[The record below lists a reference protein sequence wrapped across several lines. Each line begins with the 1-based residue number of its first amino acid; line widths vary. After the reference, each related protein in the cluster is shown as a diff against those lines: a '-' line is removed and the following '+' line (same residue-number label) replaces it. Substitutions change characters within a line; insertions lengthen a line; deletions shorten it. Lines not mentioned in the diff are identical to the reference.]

1 MNQPTP
7 ASPNTKSSQPSSQ
20 SAITE
25 FAKPTTK
32 YNSTD
37 PRQVDITDALVLYI
51 AGDLAPLS
59 AVNSPY
65 FANLVAKLDPRYQ
78 LPSRKHLSSKL
89 LSDKS
94 ASVESELKDSLRTA
108 PSVCLTIDLWSNRQ
122 MRGFMGVTGHY
133 IHDWVMQSVMIACK
147 RFKGRHT
154 ADNIRQEYEEIVSTY
169 EISDKVITIVTDN
182 ASNMT
187 KAFKFPL
194 PGYVTEKETDAD
206 EDSDSD
212 SEDSP
217 DPSEDGA
224 SSQEDPLTSVYP
236 HTVAATLTACNLW

>member
-65 FANLVAKLDPRYQ
+65 FAILWQNLIPDT
-78 LPSRKHLSSKL
+78 S
-89 LSDKS
+89 
-94 ASVESELKDSLRTA
+94 
-108 PSVCLTIDLWSNRQ
+108 
-122 MRGFMGVTGHY
+122 
-133 IHDWVMQSVMIACK
+133 
-147 RFKGRHT
+147 
-154 ADNIRQEYEEIVSTY
+154 
-169 EISDKVITIVTDN
+169 
-182 ASNMT
+182 
-187 KAFKFPL
+187 FPL
-194 PGYVTEKETDAD
+194 ENTYQVNYSRT
-206 EDSDSD
+206 
-212 SEDSP
+212 
-217 DPSEDGA
+217 
-224 SSQEDPLTSVYP
+224 SQPQ
-236 HTVAATLTACNLW
+236 

>member
-25 FAKPTTK
+25 FAKPTIK

-89 LSDKS
+89 LTDKS

-108 PSVCLTIDLWSNRQ
+108 PSVCLNIDL
-122 MRGFMGVTGHY
+122 
-133 IHDWVMQSVMIACK
+133 
-147 RFKGRHT
+147 
-154 ADNIRQEYEEIVSTY
+154 
-169 EISDKVITIVTDN
+169 
-182 ASNMT
+182 
-187 KAFKFPL
+187 
-194 PGYVTEKETDAD
+194 
-206 EDSDSD
+206 
-212 SEDSP
+212 
-217 DPSEDGA
+217 
-224 SSQEDPLTSVYP
+224 
-236 HTVAATLTACNLW
+236 